1 MARALEPIG
10 RVVRFYAKARAAAV
24 RLEAPLRVGERVYVR
39 GWTTDFQQTV
49 TSLQINH
56 QAVQSGQPGDL
67 IGLVTVGTCRPR
79 DVVYRL
85 SS

>member
-10 RVVRFYAKARAAAV
+10 RVVRFYAKAHAAAV
-24 RLEAPLRVGERVYVR
+24 RLEGTLRVGERVYVR
-39 GWTTDFQQTV
+39 GWTTDFQQLV
-49 TSLQINH
+49 TSLHINH
-56 QAVQSGQPGDL
+56 LAVEAGQPGDL
-67 IGLVTVGTCRPR
+67 VGMMTVETCRPR